1 MLDITD
7 IAGMVLKATVEST
20 GDPTL
25 AVRVSA
31 GPVDPMTNGSRV
43 LRLDLVRD
51 FDADD
56 EVLEAPGGAHVVVE
70 RGLLPLL
77 DDKVLDANID
87 AEGRS
92 SLFIVGA

>member
-1 MLDITD
+1 MLGITD
-7 IAGMVLKATVEST
+7 MAGMVLKATVAST

-31 GPVDPMTNGSRV
+31 GPADPMTNGSRV
-43 LRLDLVRD
+43 LRLDLVSD
-51 FDADD
+51 VETED

-70 RGLLPLL
+70 RQLLPLL
-77 DDKVLDANID
+77 DDKVLDANVD

-92 SLFIVGA
+92 SLFIAEA